1 MKNLERFR
9 DDLADAIRYE
19 SLGDARPVIYSYR
32 LLEIIDQHIAAAGFA
47 ESGPK
52 PPQDAPWQDPDP
64 KPHEFRSA
72 ITRGAYCVVCGHV
85 AEDPVHYPKPAKEHE
100 GRDDRRCE
108 AMQEKEFRLTRDLL
122 RSMLGELY
130 KLNPIDDPR
139 EQFRQETR
147 EHRKQLC
154 AMLDELISSHRLAN
168 QENHESGRLTREIL
182 QAMRFELRHVLERSN
197 TPKP

>member
-9 DDLADAIRYE
+9 DFRDELAYAIRYE
-19 SLGDARPVIYSYR
+19 TRHVDAHAVICSDR

-47 ESGPK
+47 ESDPK
-52 PPQDAPWQDPDP
+52 PTQDAPWQDPDP

-72 ITRGAYCVVCGHV
+72 VTRGAYCVVCGHV
-85 AEDPVHYPKPAKEHE
+85 AEDPVHYPK
-100 GRDDRRCE
+100 
-108 AMQEKEFRLTRDLL
+108 
-122 RSMLGELY
+122 
-130 KLNPIDDPR
+130 LNPNPR
-139 EQFRQETR
+139 EQFREETR

-154 AMLDELISSHRLAN
+154 AMLDQLISSHRLAI

-182 QAMRFELRHVLERSN
+182 QAMRFELRHVLERSD